1 MRFSVST
8 VSLLALLVAGV
19 AACGDDTTT
28 EGSGGGAA
36 GTGGSDGSGGDA
48 SSPAAT
54 TTTGGSTTTSGSSS
68 GGHGGGAPTG
78 SGGGGG
84 SSVGCRE
91 AAPADRDRFVVVGR
105 PAVPDYQV
113 LVLSEAGE
121 LSATEHTF
129 TMGEAND
136 VPIAFTPDGQI
147 GVAVQNDGSLGVF
160 TLAADGTPTVIDPA
174 FQPGGNMEFYASDVT
189 MSLEGDHVITVSQNW
204 PEDGGGLYR
213 VDLDCATGTPTLV
226 GKQIESKNAWSVLPL
241 GGGRWAVA
249 GKGAGG
255 VEDGTEVHDIRE
267 GDPWTRAGGAEAFPH
282 EDAIMD
288 GFAAARDGSFVLVG
302 DTASFIPEPNSVSF
316 VGVDAAGVTA
326 TGTPVEVEDPYAI
339 LVGPSSRVALIA
351 SGFGDALL
359 VADVDPTAEE
369 PIAIRGEVDYV
380 TNPQLPGK
388 MTMVQRGSLDGLVL
402 GSDVGGVRI
411 VRFVD
416 DDVVDY
422 GVFTDSGSNVIG
434 IGIQP

>member
-1 MRFSVST
+1 MRFT
-8 VSLLALLVAGV
+8 TASLLALLITGAV
-19 AACGDDTTT
+19 ACGDDTNVD
-28 EGSGGGAA
+28 GSGGSATGS
-36 GTGGSDGSGGDA
+36 GGSDGSGGDA

-54 TTTGGSTTTSGSSS
+54 TGTSGTTTSTTSASSSS
-68 GGHGGGAPTG
+68 GGEGGGATTG
-78 SGGGGG
+78 SGGGSGA
-84 SSVGCRE
+84 CRE
-91 AAPADRDRFVVVGR
+91 LAAADRDRFVVVGR

-136 VPIAFTPDGQI
+136 VPIAFTPDGRI
-147 GVAVQNDGSLGVF
+147 GVAVQSDGSLGVF
-160 TLAADGTPTVIDPA
+160 TLAEDGTPTVIDPA
-174 FQPGGNMEFYASDVT
+174 FQPGGNMEFYASDVI
-189 MSLEGDHVITVSQNW
+189 MSPEGDHVITVSQNW

-226 GKQIESKNAWSVLPL
+226 GKRIESKNAWSVLSL
-241 GGGRWAVA
+241 GGGRWAIA

-255 VEDGTEVHDIRE
+255 VEDGTDVHDVRE

-282 EDAIMD
+282 DDAIMD
-288 GFAAARDGSFVLVG
+288 GFAAARDGSFLLVG

-316 VGVDAAGVTA
+316 VGVDAAGFIA

-359 VADVDPTAEE
+359 VADIDPTAEE
-369 PIAIRGEVDYV
+369 PIAIRSEVDYV
-380 TNPQLPGK
+380 DNPQLPGK
-388 MTMVQRGSLDGLVL
+388 MTMVQRGTLDGLVL
-402 GSDVGGVRI
+402 GSDVAGVRV

-416 DDVVDY
+416 DDVVDE